1 MLKQRSLGCPIMRS
15 LTRSSL
21 AVLVVV
27 SVTVLGA
34 CKSNTVIDEYRE
46 VPKTTVIGAEDTVV
60 VLGRRHRSTQETEVD
75 FISCVGTSL
84 TRGSDAI
91 NVIPEADFVDSLYPH
106 FETSTMP
113 MNVKNLGRMVRN
125 PFIARKFAEFR
136 IRYFVWV
143 EGFTERTD
151 SSGNM
156 TCAIGPGG
164 GGCFGYAT
172 WDDEA
177 NYEASIWD
185 FKNLELSGKISSETK
200 GTSYM
205 PAVVIPIPLLARVKA
220 SACKSMADQIKSFL
234 Q

>member
-1 MLKQRSLGCPIMRS
+1 MLKMSQKFAG
-15 LTRSSL
+15 LTVKVVT
-21 AVLVVV
+21 AFVVLVL
-27 SVTVLGA
+27 LGA
-34 CKSNTVIDEYRE
+34 CKSSTVIDEYRE
-46 VPKTTVIGAEDTVV
+46 TPKARIIGSDDTVV

-75 FISCVGTSL
+75 FISCVGSTL
-84 TRGSDAI
+84 GQGVGAI
-91 NVIPEADFVDSLYPH
+91 SVIPEQEFVDSMYPH

-125 PFIARKFAEFR
+125 PFIAQKFSDFR

-151 SSGNM
+151 SSGSV
-156 TCAIGPGG
+156 TCAVGPGG
-164 GGCFGYAT
+164 GGCFGYAS

-185 FKNLELSGKISSETK
+185 FENLELSGRISAETK

-205 PAVVIPIPLLARVKA
+205 PAVVIPIPLLARVQA